1 MPLAA
6 FPISRQLLLVV
17 GQGRED
23 KKNANAGEVK
33 SNHYPAKSPQI

>member
-6 FPISRQLLLVV
+6 FPISRQLLVV